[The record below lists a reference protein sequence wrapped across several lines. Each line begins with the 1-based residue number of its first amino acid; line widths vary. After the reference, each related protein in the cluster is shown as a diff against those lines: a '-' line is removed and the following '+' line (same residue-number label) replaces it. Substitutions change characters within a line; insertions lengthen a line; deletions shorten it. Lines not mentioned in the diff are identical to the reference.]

1 MSLFFK
7 KPPTSTPLSYRFLD
21 SNQHHR
27 SLYTTLTDHK
37 LIFKTD
43 SAIEAGWVI
52 EVTLMPQQLSD
63 VSFTALI
70 EVESSTRIS
79 RKHFEINAI
88 IGTIKAQ

>member
-7 KPPTSTPLSYRFLD
+7 KPSTSIPLSYRFLD
-21 SNQHHR
+21 SNQHHQ
-27 SLYTTLTDHK
+27 SLCTTLTDHK
-37 LIFKTD
+37 LIFKTN

-52 EVTLMPQQLSD
+52 EVTLTPQQLSD

-70 EVESSTRIS
+70 EVESSTRIR

-88 IGTIKAQ
+88 IDTIKAQ